1 MEVLETFGVQPIL
14 LLAQVVN
21 FIILLFLLKKFAYK
35 PIMKVLDERKH
46 KIETSVRQSEEVVKK
61 LAETESRQKEIIG
74 RAEKESSRI
83 IEETKLAA
91 KKLQEETIANTNI
104 KIEETIIR
112 GKEAIKLEREK
123 MVSEV
128 KSDMAD
134 LVAETTKKI
143 LGKTLTSKDNEELVK
158 KSLNELKS

>member
-21 FIILLFLLKKFAYK
+21 FTILLLLLKKIAYK

-112 GKEAIKLEREK
+112 GKEAIKLEREN
-123 MVSEV
+123 
-128 KSDMAD
+128 MAD

>member
-21 FIILLFLLKKFAYK
+21 FTILLLLLKKIAYK

-83 IEETKLAA
+83 IEETKSAA

>member
-143 LGKTLTSKDNEELVK
+143 LGKTLTAKDNEELVK

>member
-21 FIILLFLLKKFAYK
+21 FTILLLLLKKIAYK

>member
-1 MEVLETFGVQPIL
+1 ME
-14 LLAQVVN
+14 
-21 FIILLFLLKKFAYK
+21 
-35 PIMKVLDERKH
+35 
-46 KIETSVRQSEEVVKK
+46 KK

-83 IEETKLAA
+83 IEETKSSA

>member
-21 FIILLFLLKKFAYK
+21 FTILLLLLKKFAYK